1 MNAAVERYKVFD
13 TALPQMWVNE
23 MRRRWGIDVRG
34 RFVWTYDDARTFGA
48 PGPINAEGDALMELI
63 KDGTMTFEVTAED
76 ISKGVAAMRARNDS
90 AAAVCPITQ
99 AVRRITG
106 ADEDVFCWTGL
117 EGMGW
122 GEVQGQMDVIA
133 TSLVRTVDAY
143 ITSGLRYPEPAT
155 IHIHNLKRYD

>member
-13 TALPQMWVNE
+13 TALPQEWVNE
-23 MRRRWGIDVRG
+23 MRRSWGIDVRG
-34 RFVWTYDDARTFGA
+34 RFVWMYDDARTFGA

-63 KDGTMTFEVTAED
+63 EKGEMTFEVTAED
-76 ISKGVAAMRARNDS
+76 ISRGTAAIRVGNDS
-90 AAAVCPITQ
+90 AACVCPITQ

-122 GEVQGQMDVIA
+122 GEVQGRLDGAAMTLVLAVDTYIA
-133 TSLVRTVDAY
+133 Y
-143 ITSGLRYPEPAT
+143 NGPYPEPTT
-155 IHIHNLKRYD
+155 IHISNLKRYD